1 MKPGQEIPLIMAGHR
16 SGKSVF
22 DPAYRRRR
30 ISEIEQALARPAEE
44 GREWQHRRNGLEHEL
59 GMLQELNRR
68 LLK

>member
-1 MKPGQEIPLIMAGHR
+1 MSQDVVVISGR
-16 SGKSVF
+16 RNGKSVF

-59 GMLQELNRR
+59 GMLQALNQR
-68 LLK
+68 LMR